1 MKHVVFA
8 IFFSFLMA
16 SAQENWTDAFRAGK
30 FADAVAICDAQLNA
44 NPQDATL
51 WTGRALALAKLGRN
65 AESLKSFERAIE
77 LRPNFAPALEGASEL
92 AYRIHDPQAQGLLA
106 KLLNLDPQNRTAH
119 AMAGV
124 LAFEQHDY
132 RAATAHFGKAGP
144 ELADNQQAYSFYG
157 ACLLKLN
164 RPQEAGTVFT
174 TLLKRSPASANVRY
188 NLGYAQLLSGHPD
201 EAVETLRPLIEGEHP
216 DVSALNLMAS
226 AEAANGNVA
235 AALADLRKAAQLA
248 PGVEENYIDFAA
260 LCLEHDSNDLA
271 EEVVNIGLQNIP
283 ASARLY
289 SMRGMIHA
297 QNSKLEEASNDF
309 EQANRLSPEHS
320 YGSVGMS
327 MMYAES
333 KHPEEAARILR
344 GKLKAAPDDGTL
356 NYLLA
361 DVLVNQP
368 KSPSASE
375 IAEAKA
381 ALLRSVG
388 ARPNFANAH
397 ALLGKVYR
405 RTGDNAKA
413 VEQFELALLHDPQNR
428 VALTQLVNVLR
439 QTGRSQEAAQY
450 SNSLRRL
457 LQQEVSA
464 DADQSRFRIVRAQ

>member
-1 MKHVVFA
+1 MKHVLAA
-8 IFFSFLMA
+8 IFFSCLMA
-16 SAQENWTDAFRAGK
+16 LAQESWTDAFRAGR
-30 FADAVAICDAQLNA
+30 FADAVAICDARLKA

-51 WTGRALALAKLGRN
+51 WTGRALALAQLGRN
-65 AESLKSFERAIE
+65 AESMRSFERAIE
-77 LRPNFAPALEGASEL
+77 LRPTFRPALEGASEL
-92 AYRIHDPQAQGLLA
+92 AYRIHDPQAQGFLI
-106 KLLNLDPQNRTAH
+106 KLLKLDPQNRTAH

-124 LAFEQHDY
+124 LAFEKHDCGT
-132 RAATAHFGKAGP
+132 ATTHFEKTGP

-157 ACLLKLN
+157 ACLLQLN
-164 RPQEAGTVFT
+164 RSQEASAVFAA
-174 TLLKRSPASANVRY
+174 LLKSFPASANVRY
-188 NLGYAQLLSGHPD
+188 NLGYAHLLSGHPG
-201 EAVETLRPLIEGEHP
+201 EAAETLRPLIDSEHP
-216 DVSALNLMAS
+216 DPSALNLMAS

-235 AALADLRKAAQLA
+235 AALADLRKAAHLA
-248 PGVEENYIDFAA
+248 PRAEENYIDFAT
-260 LCLEHDSNDLA
+260 LCLDHNSNDLA
-271 EEVVNIGLQNIP
+271 EEIVNIGLQNIP

-289 SMRGMIHA
+289 LMRGLIYA
-297 QNSKLEEASNDF
+297 QSGKLEEASQDF

-344 GKLKAAPDDGTL
+344 QKLKAAPDDATL

-381 ALLRSVG
+381 ALLRSVSTKPG
-388 ARPNFANAH
+388 FANAH

-405 RTGDNAKA
+405 RTGNNVKA
-413 VEQFELALLHDPQNR
+413 IEQFKAALTQDSQNR
-428 VALTQLVNVLR
+428 VALTQLVNLLR

-450 SNSLRRL
+450 SDSLRRL

-464 DADQSRFRIVRAQ
+464 DASQSRFRIVRVQ